1 MFLLF
6 VDIVIYFCEQKY
18 DVKKLELIYF
28 LLNRFYSCE
37 VFNFNNFSLYFL
49 GVFFFFNSFSDF
61 VFFSFFL
68 VDSLN
73 YGLEIDICI
82 IELGCNCEFVDLWF
96 ELFVE
101 GKLKEVRLLGLL
113 GKENVFGEY
122 GLKLLKLNILQ
133 L

>member
-1 MFLLF
+1 MLLLF
-6 VDIVIYFCEQKY
+6 VDIVIYFCEQKF

-37 VFNFNNFSLYFL
+37 VFNLNSFSLYFL

-82 IELGCNCEFVDLWF
+82 IELGCNCEFVDMF
-96 ELFVE
+96 
-101 GKLKEVRLLGLL
+101 
-113 GKENVFGEY
+113 
-122 GLKLLKLNILQ
+122 
-133 L
+133 